1 MSTSPFAEPR
11 PFPPRGRQSHRD
23 APVHSLLA
31 RLGHDEVVEGGYRL
45 EFLVRR
51 ERNDRVP
58 AWHARLADRSG
69 ILNVYLPAQQV
80 QINACLPPHT
90 LVFAG
95 FETQLFEGRLV
106 GLLRTLDA
114 LGCDPQP
121 ELALERIPRPVAHL
135 PDALDR
141 LAEVVSGLN
150 SAPLRGALQ
159 RLFLEDALMLD
170 WIARPDDLFARSVA
184 AAMVAP
190 EIVSPLFPEGSVG
203 ETALA
208 ACLMRPMGL
217 LNVPDGIPPG
227 HRRALARCARALDWL
242 AGADPVAAGRLRRLL
257 GDAGGRPEPQLMA
270 ILSAVAR
277 AEAGAGVGH
286 PGGRGRAR

>member
-1 MSTSPFAEPR
+1 MNTPNPFASPR
-11 PFPPRGRQSHRD
+11 SPGSDTRLPHAD
-23 APVHSLLA
+23 HSLIA
-31 RLGHDEVVEGGYRL
+31 RLGPGEVVEGGYRL
-45 EFLVRR
+45 EYLVL
-51 ERNDRVP
+51 RNRHDRVP

-69 ILNVYLPAQQV
+69 AINAYLPAPGV
-80 QINACLPPHT
+80 QANSFLPPHT

-95 FETQLFEGRLV
+95 FETQMSCGHLV
-106 GLLRTLDA
+106 ALLRTLDV

-121 ELALERIPRPVAHL
+121 ELALARLPRSVAHL
-135 PDALDR
+135 PEALDR
-141 LAEVVSGLN
+141 LAELVAGMR
-150 SAPLRGALQ
+150 SASLRGALQ
-159 RLFLEDALMLD
+159 RLFLDDTLMLD
-170 WIARPDDLFARSVA
+170 WMARPDDLFARSVA

-217 LNVPDGIPPG
+217 LNVPDGIPPD
-227 HRRALARCARALDWL
+227 HRRALKRCARALDWL
-242 AGADPVAAGRLRRLL
+242 TGADPVAALRLRRLL

-270 ILSAVAR
+270 IMSAVAR